1 MWFTKVSLKNPVFA
15 TMVMLAIVVLGLF
28 SYQRMQVDQLPNIDL
43 PVVVVTADYPGASPE
58 IVESEVTKKI
68 EEGVN
73 SIAGINTLT
82 SRSFE
87 GQAVVIIEFQLYVDG
102 RKAAEDVREKIA
114 AIRPLFR
121 DEVKE
126 PRVLRFD
133 PASRAIWSV
142 AVLPVNVAPTL
153 PTACGSLPPEGALR
167 LRPGEAGSAALAGEE
182 AAPTPPERA
191 VSTGGA
197 SPENCREFDETHGR
211 SAGPP
216 QARPAPSGG
225 RELREASERGGSIL
239 SAVELTNWADQVLR
253 KRLENVRGA
262 GSVTLVGATR
272 REINVYLDPQAMES
286 HGVTADQVVN
296 AVRSENQDLPVGAIR
311 SLTQERVVKIDAR
324 MKRPEDFG
332 KIIVARK
339 AQAAGSSA
347 SGNASGTP
355 ITVDQVARIT
365 DGAQELESLAL
376 YNGQRTL
383 LLTVQKAQDENTLS
397 VVDGL
402 NKALAELK
410 PLLPPGARLELI
422 TDGSRPIR
430 VAVQNVGRTL
440 IEGALLTVLIVFLF
454 LNSWRSTVITGL
466 TLPISII
473 GTFLFMNLFGFTINM
488 ITLMALSL
496 CVGLLIDDAIV
507 VRENIVRH
515 VKMGKAPYQASLD
528 GTQEIGLAVLATT
541 FSIVAVFLPIGFM
554 GGIIGKFFHEF
565 GITIVA
571 AVLISMFV
579 SFTLDPMLSSIWHD
593 PAIDVDGKPASSR
606 SLYDRTIGRVTGWFD
621 RATEKLSDRYQGIL
635 RWSLVHKLA
644 TLGLA
649 LVIFIIS
656 IVMVPLLGTEF
667 VPKADFSETSL
678 NFYTPVGSSLEST
691 EAKAR
696 QVEAI
701 VREFPEVKYTLATI
715 NTGNAQGKIYASV
728 YVRLVDRKAR
738 SVSVDQLSG
747 VLRERL
753 KQVPGITVT
762 HVGLLDSVGG
772 NKQVEFSLQGPD
784 LKELER
790 LSGLISEKIR
800 GIPGLVDLDS
810 SVKANK
816 PVIEVDVRRD
826 AASDLGF
833 SVSQIAASLR
843 TLVAG
848 QTVGNWRAPDDQTY
862 DVNVRLAPDARNS
875 AADLERLP
883 FTNST
888 LGSNADGSARIVRLS
903 QLASVKEST
912 GPNQINRRNL
922 AREVAINGN
931 VFKRS
936 AGEVS
941 GDIRA
946 ALDGMSLPPGYRYQ
960 FSGSTRNMA
969 ESFGYAVSALV
980 MAILFI
986 YMILA
991 SQFKS
996 FLQPL
1001 ALMTSLPL
1009 TLIGVVLALLLFRS
1023 TLSMF
1028 SLIGVVM
1035 LMGLV
1040 TKNAI
1045 LLVDFAIRMRAPWL
1059 DADGRWVQGMER
1071 SEALLEAARVRL
1083 RPILM
1088 TTLAMI
1094 FGMVPLAFA
1103 LTEGAE
1109 QRAPM
1114 GQAVIG
1120 GVITS
1125 SLLTLVVVPVTY
1137 CFMDDLAQWFKRRF
1151 SKKADPG
1158 AQPDPAASVTSPD

>member
-1 MWFTKVSLKNPVFA
+1 MWFTRVSLQNPVFA

-28 SYQRMQVDQLPNIDL
+28 SYQRLQVDQFPNIDF
-43 PVVVVTADYPGASPE
+43 PVVVVTTEYPGASPE

-73 SIAGINTLT
+73 SIAGINALT
-82 SRSFE
+82 SRSYE
-87 GQAVVIIEFQLYVDG
+87 GMSVVIIEFQLHIDG

-114 AIRPLFR
+114 SLRPLLR

-133 PASRAIWSV
+133 PASRAIWSI
-142 AVLPVNVAPTL
+142 AVLPAAAGANTGTAVPT
-153 PTACGSLPPEGALR
+153 
-167 LRPGEAGSAALAGEE
+167 
-182 AAPTPPERA
+182 
-191 VSTGGA
+191 
-197 SPENCREFDETHGR
+197 
-211 SAGPP
+211 
-216 QARPAPSGG
+216 
-225 RELREASERGGSIL
+225 
-239 SAVELTNWADQVLR
+239 AVELTNWADQVLK
-253 KRLENVRGA
+253 KRLENVRGVGA
-262 GSVTLVGATR
+262 VNLVGGSK
-272 REINVYLDPQAMES
+272 REINIYLNPQAMEAL
-286 HGVTADQVVN
+286 GITADQVAN

-311 SLTQERVVKIDAR
+311 SLAQERVVKIDAR
-324 MKRPEDFG
+324 MKRPEDFAN
-332 KIIVARK
+332 IIVARK
-339 AQAAGSSA
+339 A
-347 SGNASGTP
+347 SGTGAATA
-355 ITVDQVARIT
+355 ITVGQVATVR
-365 DGAQELESLAL
+365 DGSQEVESLAL

-383 LLTVQKAQDENTLS
+383 LLTVQKAQDENTIA

-402 NKALAELK
+402 NQAAREIQAQ
-410 PLLPPGARLELI
+410 LPAGTRLELI
-422 TDGSRPIR
+422 SDGSRPIR
-430 VAVQNVGRTL
+430 VAVENVRRTL

-473 GTFLFMNLFGFTINM
+473 GTFLFMNIFGFTINM

-515 VKMGKAPYQASLD
+515 VQMGKLPYQASLD

-593 PAIDVDGKPASSR
+593 PSIEAHGKHHAPVTF
-606 SLYDRTIGRVTGWFD
+606 YDKTVGRVTAWFE
-621 RATEKLSDRYQGIL
+621 RATDSLAETYQRIL
-635 RWSLVHKLA
+635 RWSLIHKLA
-644 TLGLA
+644 TLALA
-649 LVIFIIS
+649 LAIFVTS
-656 IVMVPLLGTEF
+656 IFMVPLLGTEF

-678 NFYTPVGSSLEST
+678 TFYTPVGSSLEAT
-691 EAKAR
+691 EAKAA
-696 QVEAI
+696 QVESI
-701 VREFPEVKYTLATI
+701 VREFPEVRYTLSTI
-715 NTGNAQGKIYASV
+715 NSGNAQGKMYASM
-728 YVRLVDRKAR
+728 YVRLVDRKERSR
-738 SVSVDQLSG
+738 SVDELSG

-753 KQVPGITVT
+753 RQVAGITVT

-790 LSGLISEKIR
+790 LTRLATERIAA
-800 GIPGLVDLDS
+800 IPGLVDLDS
-810 SVKANK
+810 SLKPDKPTIEIDVK
-816 PVIEVDVRRD
+816 RD
-826 AASDLGF
+826 AASDLGL
-833 SVSQIAASLR
+833 SVSQIAGPLR

-862 DVNVRLAPDARNS
+862 DVNVRLSPDARN
-875 AADLERLP
+875 APQDLERLP
-883 FTNST
+883 FLSSAI
-888 LGSNADGSARIVRLS
+888 GSNADGSARTVRLG
-903 QLASVKEST
+903 QLATIREAT
-912 GPNQINRRNL
+912 GPNQINRRDL
-922 AREVAINGN
+922 TREVAINAN
-931 VFKRS
+931 VYQRS

-941 GDIRA
+941 ADIRT
-946 ALDGMSLPPGYRYQ
+946 ALDGISFPPGYRYQ
-960 FSGSTRNMA
+960 FGGSTKNMA
-969 ESFGYAVSALV
+969 ESFGYAISALV
-980 MAILFI
+980 LAILFI

-1028 SLIGVVM
+1028 SIIGVVM

-1045 LLVDFAIRMRAPWL
+1045 LLVDFAIRMR
-1059 DADGRWVQGMER
+1059 DQGMER
-1071 SEALLEAARVRL
+1071 SEALLVAARVRL

-1103 LTEGAE
+1103 LTEGSE

-1137 CFMDDLAQWFKRRF
+1137 CYLDDLAQWLKRRF
-1151 SKKADPG
+1151 SARP
-1158 AQPDPAASVTSPD
+1158 ALPAAAVAPVKIAG

>member
-1 MWFTKVSLKNPVFA
+1 MWFTQVSLKNPVFA
-15 TMVMLAIVVLGLF
+15 TMMMLAIVVLGLF
-28 SYQRMQVDQLPNIDL
+28 SYQRMQVDQFPNIDL

-73 SIAGINTLT
+73 AIAGVSALT
-82 SRSFE
+82 SRSYE
-87 GQAVVIIEFQLYVDG
+87 GQSVVIIEFQLYVNG
-102 RKAAEDVREKIA
+102 RKAAEDVREKIS
-114 AIRPLFR
+114 AIRPSFR
-121 DEVKE
+121 AEVKD

-133 PASRAIWSV
+133 PSSRSVWSI
-142 AVLPVNVAPTL
+142 AVLPAD
-153 PTACGSLPPEGALR
+153 A
-167 LRPGEAGSAALAGEE
+167 SAKM
-182 AAPTPPERA
+182 
-191 VSTGGA
+191 S
-197 SPENCREFDETHGR
+197 
-211 SAGPP
+211 SA
-216 QARPAPSGG
+216 
-225 RELREASERGGSIL
+225 
-239 SAVELTNWADQVLR
+239 ELTNYSDQVLK

-262 GSVTLVGATR
+262 GAVTIVGGTK
-272 REINVYLDPQAMES
+272 REINIYLNPQALES
-286 HGVTADQVVN
+286 FGITAEQVVN
-296 AVRSENQDLPVGAIR
+296 AVRNENQDLPIGSIR
-311 SLTQERVVKIDAR
+311 SLAQERVVKIDAR

-332 KIIVARK
+332 KLIVARK
-339 AQAAGSSA
+339 NNVA
-347 SGNASGTP
+347 
-355 ITVDQVARIT
+355 ITVDQVARIA
-365 DGAQELESLAL
+365 DGAQEVDSLAL

-383 LLTVQKAQDENTLS
+383 VLQVQKAQDENTIS

-402 NKALAELK
+402 NKAIAEIK
-410 PLLPPGARLELI
+410 TSLPPGLRLELVS
-422 TDGSRPIR
+422 DSSRSIR
-430 VAVQNVGRTL
+430 VAVENVRRTL
-440 IEGALLTVLIVFLF
+440 IEGALLTILIVFLF

-473 GTFLFMNLFGFTINM
+473 GTFLFMNLFGFTINN

-515 VKMGKAPYQASLD
+515 VLMGKTPYQASMD
-528 GTQEIGLAVLATT
+528 GTREIGLAVLATT
-541 FSIVAVFLPIGFM
+541 LSIVAVFLPVGFM

-593 PAIDVDGKPASSR
+593 PAIGAHGKRGPPVT
-606 SLYDRTIGRVTGWFD
+606 LYDKTIGRVTGWFD
-621 RATEKLSDRYQGIL
+621 SGTESMSRGYQGIL
-635 RWSLVHKLA
+635 KWALVHKIK
-644 TLGLA
+644 TLLLA
-649 LVIFIIS
+649 LAVFVASIF
-656 IVMVPLLGTEF
+656 MVPLLGTEF

-678 NFYTPVGSSLEST
+678 SFYVPVGSSLEAT
-691 EAKAR
+691 EAKAK

-701 VREFPEVKYTLATI
+701 VREFAEVRYTLATI
-715 NTGNAQGKIYASV
+715 NTGNAQGKIYANIFI
-728 YVRLVDRKAR
+728 RLVDRKDRSR
-738 SVSVDQLSG
+738 SVDELSS

-753 KQVPGITVT
+753 RQVPGITVT
-762 HVGLLDSVGG
+762 HVGLTDSVGG
-772 NKQVEFSLQGPD
+772 NKQIEFSLQGPD

-790 LSGLISEKIR
+790 LSRLVQNNIR
-800 GIPGLVDLDS
+800 GVAGLVDLDS
-810 SVKANK
+810 SVKADK
-816 PVIEVDVRRD
+816 PVIQVDVRSG
-826 AASDLGF
+826 AASDLGL
-833 SVSQIAASLR
+833 SVSGIAASLR

-862 DVNVRLAPDARNS
+862 DVNVRLSPDARNTP
-875 AADLERLP
+875 ADLERLP
-883 FTNST
+883 FTSAAVGT
-888 LGSNADGSARIVRLS
+888 NADGSSRIVRLS
-903 QLASVKEST
+903 QVASVKETT
-912 GPNQINRRNL
+912 GANQINRRNL
-922 AREVAINGN
+922 LREVAVNAN
-931 VFKRS
+931 VYNRS

-941 GDIRA
+941 GDVKA
-946 ALDGMSLPPGYRYQ
+946 ALDKTPFPPGYTYQ
-960 FSGSTRNMA
+960 FSGSTKNMA
-969 ESFGYAVSALV
+969 ESFGYAISALV
-980 MAILFI
+980 MAVLFI

-1009 TLIGVVLALLLFRS
+1009 TLIGVVLALLMFRS

-1028 SLIGVVM
+1028 SVIGVVM

-1045 LLVDFAIRMRAPWL
+1045 LLVDFAIRMREPTT
-1059 DADGRWVQGMER
+1059 DADGRRIPGMER
-1071 SEALLEAARVRL
+1071 SEALLTAAKVRL

-1094 FGMVPLAFA
+1094 FGMIPLAFA
-1103 LTEGAE
+1103 LTEGSE

-1137 CFMDDLAQWFKRRF
+1137 CFMDDLAEWIKRKLGPAHARAPAQNT
-1151 SKKADPG
+1151 AD
-1158 AQPDPAASVTSPD
+1158 

>member
-1 MWFTKVSLKNPVFA
+1 MWFTRVSLQNPVFA
-15 TMVMLAIVVLGLF
+15 TMVMLGIVVLGLF
-28 SYQRMQVDQLPNIDL
+28 SYQRLQVDQFPNIDL
-43 PVVVVTADYPGASPE
+43 PVVVVTTEYPGASPE

-73 SIAGINTLT
+73 SIAGINALT
-82 SRSFE
+82 SRSYE
-87 GQAVVIIEFQLYVDG
+87 GMSVVIIEFQLHIDG

-114 AIRPLFR
+114 SLRPLLR
-121 DEVKE
+121 SEVKE

-133 PASRAIWSV
+133 PASRSIWSV
-142 AVLPVNVAPTL
+142 AVLPAAAGTSATTAVPT
-153 PTACGSLPPEGALR
+153 
-167 LRPGEAGSAALAGEE
+167 
-182 AAPTPPERA
+182 
-191 VSTGGA
+191 
-197 SPENCREFDETHGR
+197 
-211 SAGPP
+211 
-216 QARPAPSGG
+216 
-225 RELREASERGGSIL
+225 
-239 SAVELTNWADQVLR
+239 AVELTNWADQVLK
-253 KRLENVRGA
+253 KRLENVRGVGA
-262 GSVTLVGATR
+262 VSLVGGSK
-272 REINVYLDPQAMES
+272 REINIYLKPQAMEAL
-286 HGVTADQVVN
+286 GITADQVAN

-311 SLTQERVVKIDAR
+311 SMAQERVVKIDAR

-332 KIIVARK
+332 NIIVARK
-339 AQAAGSSA
+339 ASGSGAATA
-347 SGNASGTP
+347 
-355 ITVDQVARIT
+355 ITVSQVATVR
-365 DGAQELESLAL
+365 DGSQEVESLAL

-383 LLTVQKAQDENTLS
+383 LLTVQKAQGENTIA

-402 NKALAELK
+402 NQAIKDMQAQ
-410 PLLPPGARLELI
+410 LPAGTRLELI
-422 TDGSRPIR
+422 SDGSRPIR
-430 VAVQNVGRTL
+430 VAVENVRRTL

-473 GTFLFMNLFGFTINM
+473 GTFLFMNIFGFTINM

-515 VKMGKAPYQASLD
+515 VQMGKQPFQASLD

-593 PAIDVDGKPASSR
+593 PSIEAHGKHHAPVSF
-606 SLYDRTIGRVTGWFD
+606 YDKTIGRVTAWFE
-621 RATEKLSDRYQGIL
+621 RATDSLAETYQRIL
-635 RWSLVHKLA
+635 RWSLLHKLA
-644 TLGLA
+644 TLALA
-649 LVIFIIS
+649 MVIFVTS
-656 IVMVPLLGTEF
+656 IFMVPLLGTEF

-678 NFYTPVGSSLEST
+678 NFYTPVGSSLEAT
-691 EAKAR
+691 EAKAA
-696 QVEAI
+696 QVESI
-701 VREFPEVKYTLATI
+701 VREFPEVKYTLSTI
-715 NTGNAQGKIYASV
+715 NTGNAQGKMYASI
-728 YVRLVDRKAR
+728 YIRLVDRKAR
-738 SVSVDQLSG
+738 SRSVDELSG

-753 KQVPGITVT
+753 KQVAGITVT

-790 LSGLISEKIR
+790 LTRLATERIIA
-800 GIPGLVDLDS
+800 IPGLVDLDS
-810 SVKANK
+810 SLKPDKPTIEINVK
-816 PVIEVDVRRD
+816 RD
-826 AASDLGF
+826 AASDLGL
-833 SVSQIAASLR
+833 SVSQIAGPLR

-862 DVNVRLAPDARNS
+862 DVNVRLSPDARN
-875 AADLERLP
+875 APQDLERLP
-883 FTNST
+883 FLSSAI
-888 LGSNADGSARIVRLS
+888 GSNADGSARTVRLG
-903 QLASVKEST
+903 QLATIREAT
-912 GPNQINRRNL
+912 GPNQINRRDL
-922 AREVAINGN
+922 TREVAINAN
-931 VFKRS
+931 VYNRS

-941 GDIRA
+941 GDIRK
-946 ALDGMSLPPGYRYQ
+946 ALDGISFPPGYRYQ
-960 FSGSTRNMA
+960 FGGSTKNMA
-969 ESFGYAVSALV
+969 ESFGYAISALV
-980 MAILFI
+980 LAILFI

-1028 SLIGVVM
+1028 SIIGVVM

-1045 LLVDFAIRMRAPWL
+1045 LLVDFAIRMRE
-1059 DADGRWVQGMER
+1059 DRTDTDGRRIPGMER
-1071 SEALLEAARVRL
+1071 SEALLTAARVRL

-1103 LTEGAE
+1103 LTEGSE

-1137 CFMDDLAQWFKRRF
+1137 CYLDDLAQWFKRRF
-1151 SKKADPG
+1151 AARP
-1158 AQPDPAASVTSPD
+1158 AQPAAAVPPR

>member
-1 MWFTKVSLKNPVFA
+1 MWFTQVSLKNPVFA

-28 SYQRMQVDQLPNIDL
+28 SYQRLQVDQFPNIDF
-43 PVVVVTADYPGASPE
+43 PVVVVTTEYPGASPE
-58 IVESEVTKKI
+58 IVESEVTKKV

-73 SIAGINTLT
+73 SIAGISALT
-82 SRSFE
+82 SRSYE
-87 GQAVVIIEFQLYVDG
+87 GQSVVIIEFQLHIDG

-114 AIRPLFR
+114 SLRPLLR

-133 PASRAIWSV
+133 PASRSIWSV
-142 AVLPVNVAPTL
+142 AVLPSV
-153 PTACGSLPPEGALR
+153 PPEPIEGQASTS
-167 LRPGEAGSAALAGEE
+167 SAR
-182 AAPTPPERA
+182 T
-191 VSTGGA
+191 V
-197 SPENCREFDETHGR
+197 
-211 SAGPP
+211 
-216 QARPAPSGG
+216 
-225 RELREASERGGSIL
+225 
-239 SAVELTNWADQVLR
+239 SAVELTNWSDQVLK
-253 KRLENVRGA
+253 KRLENVRGV
-262 GSVTLVGATR
+262 GSVNLVGGSK
-272 REINVYLDPQAMES
+272 REINIYLNPQAMQAL
-286 HGVTADQVVN
+286 GITADQVVS

-311 SLTQERVVKIDAR
+311 SSAQERVVKIDAR

-332 KIIVARK
+332 KIIVTRK
-339 AQAAGSSA
+339 ASGA
-347 SGNASGTP
+347 SGAAAV
-355 ITVDQVARIT
+355 TVDQVATIR
-365 DGAQELESLAL
+365 DGSQEVESLAL

-383 LLTVQKAQDENTLS
+383 LLTVQKAQGENTIA

-402 NKALAELK
+402 NKAVKELQAQ
-410 PLLPPGARLELI
+410 LPPGTRLEPI
-422 TDGSRPIR
+422 GDGSRPIR
-430 VAVQNVGRTL
+430 VAVDNVRRTL

-515 VKMGKAPYQASLD
+515 VQMGKSAYQASMD

-593 PAIDVDGKPASSR
+593 PSIEAHGKHRAPVT
-606 SLYDRTIGRVTGWFD
+606 LYDKTIGRVTGWFD
-621 RATEKLSDRYQGIL
+621 HATDWLAETYQRIL
-635 RWSLVHKLA
+635 RWSLVHKLTTVA
-644 TLGLA
+644 LA
-649 LVIFIIS
+649 VAIFITS
-656 IVMVPLLGTEF
+656 IFMVPLLGTEF

-678 NFYTPVGSSLEST
+678 SFYTPVGSSLEAT
-691 EAKAR
+691 EAKAK
-696 QVEAI
+696 QVETI
-701 VREFPEVKYTLATI
+701 LREFPEVRYTLSTI
-715 NTGNAQGKIYASV
+715 NTGNAQGKMYASL

-738 SVSVDQLSG
+738 SRSVDQLSG
-747 VLRERL
+747 VFRDRLR
-753 KQVPGITVT
+753 QVPGITVT
-762 HVGLLDSVGG
+762 HVGLVDAVGG

-790 LSGLISEKIR
+790 LTRLVMEKIN
-800 GIPGLVDLDS
+800 GVAGLVDLDS
-810 SVKANK
+810 SVKPDK
-816 PVIEVDVRRD
+816 PTIEIAVKRD
-826 AASDLGF
+826 AASDLGL

-862 DVNVRLAPDARNS
+862 DVNVRLAPDARNTPQ
-875 AADLERLP
+875 DLERLP
-883 FTNST
+883 FIST
-888 LGSNADGSARIVRLS
+888 VIGSNADGSIRTIPLS
-903 QLASVKEST
+903 QVASVKEST
-912 GPNQINRRNL
+912 GPNQINRRDL
-922 AREVAINGN
+922 TREVAINAN
-931 VFKRS
+931 VHNRS

-941 GDIRA
+941 ADIKT
-946 ALDGMSLPPGYRYQ
+946 ALESVYFPPGYRYQ
-960 FSGSTRNMA
+960 FGGSTKNMA
-969 ESFGYAVSALV
+969 ESFGYAISALV

-996 FLQPL
+996 FLQPM

-1028 SLIGVVM
+1028 SIIGVVM

-1045 LLVDFAIRMRAPWL
+1045 LLVDFAIRMREE
-1059 DADGRWVQGMER
+1059 GMER
-1071 SEALLEAARVRL
+1071 GEALLMAAKVRL

-1103 LTEGAE
+1103 LTEGSE

-1137 CFMDDLAQWFKRRF
+1137 CYLDDLAQWLKRRF
-1151 SKKADPG
+1151 AGKTATGVADT
-1158 AQPDPAASVTSPD
+1158 ASATPQ